1 MTTPVGPCSIP
12 REDFDG
18 GLAFQ
23 PWEVDRTHAPDC
35 WDAQRI
41 AALPTGERRDRA
53 WLARRKHAPC
63 CTKIPKEWGLDCIY
77 LRLPEEESYARRLSA
92 LLRQPTTG
100 PSGDVALNLVSFA
113 RPFLPPRWP
122 LLSRP
127 TWDPIREFP
136 TTGHLRAPGDDVARD
151 SAYAL
156 FRASGVAGLGD
167 PGRFIREYR
176 REKRDRRRKVL
187 VSWSQVEFFELAAAT
202 RGSLYPALPDWWAD
216 VEVSTAMA
224 VPLPPVL
231 TYRGSG
237 LIRGDPLHWAI
248 FRSEWAVLVFGRWCA
263 DIHFRGIMWYLRPT
277 LRDWIRQMGETELL
291 EGSGLDVPTTLL
303 ALLKHD
309 SWNWASSQE
318 DDRED
323 SRGVL
328 IRCTQ
333 GDIVI
338 LEKGAEA
345 TEVDS
350 GKQPFDAEWNPTP
363 LDPPPWTLNSP
374 MEPSRNL
381 PITGM
386 PPFRSAPPPE
396 PRPDP
401 AANLMP
407 DGPNVNDFHGPRPA
421 GGGGESSEFLRR
433 LGAMEPGLWEE
444 VWSYSAS
451 GVMDVETLATACRG
465 MFVAMR
471 THSARAAR
479 LTRERDMLLR
489 SRDEARFAL
498 ELRAVRLRTLAQEL
512 GREAENLYTVEPRP
526 ESDRP
531 LKRSHYDD

>member
-1 MTTPVGPCSIP
+1 MKGKTQWEKLPYPYDTKRCKYPYYSLTNQLKPELPKGKSLLNIPENPYEPWHYIPPHLSLDDPASSTFYHTPPLGRDTNRVMTTPAGPCSIP

-63 CTKIPKEWGLDCIY
+63 CTKIPREWGLDCIY

-122 LLSRP
+122 LLARP

-136 TTGHLRAPGDDVARD
+136 TTGHLRAPGDDVSRD

-176 REKRDRRRKVL
+176 QEKRDRRRKVL

-237 LIRGDPLHWAI
+237 LIRGDPFIEQFSVVSGPSWSLAAGARTST
-248 FRSEWAVLVFGRWCA
+248 FVGSC
-263 DIHFRGIMWYLRPT
+263 GI
-277 LRDWIRQMGETELL
+277 
-291 EGSGLDVPTTLL
+291 
-303 ALLKHD
+303 
-309 SWNWASSQE
+309 
-318 DDRED
+318 
-323 SRGVL
+323 
-328 IRCTQ
+328 
-333 GDIVI
+333 
-338 LEKGAEA
+338 
-345 TEVDS
+345 
-350 GKQPFDAEWNPTP
+350 
-363 LDPPPWTLNSP
+363 
-374 MEPSRNL
+374 
-381 PITGM
+381 
-386 PPFRSAPPPE
+386 
-396 PRPDP
+396 
-401 AANLMP
+401 
-407 DGPNVNDFHGPRPA
+407 
-421 GGGGESSEFLRR
+421 
-433 LGAMEPGLWEE
+433 
-444 VWSYSAS
+444 
-451 GVMDVETLATACRG
+451 
-465 MFVAMR
+465 
-471 THSARAAR
+471 
-479 LTRERDMLLR
+479 
-489 SRDEARFAL
+489 
-498 ELRAVRLRTLAQEL
+498 
-512 GREAENLYTVEPRP
+512 
-526 ESDRP
+526 
-531 LKRSHYDD
+531 